1 MNEIMVKY
9 GRVTQ
14 LAKICGCT
22 IQSVRL
28 ALKGSV
34 ESDLASKI
42 RKEAIKIGGVEL
54 KKPKVV
60 KIKE

>member
-9 GRVTQ
+9 GRITQ

-28 ALKGSV
+28 ALKGAV
-34 ESDLASKI
+34 ESDLARKI
-42 RKEAIKIGGVEL
+42 RKEAIALGGIE
-54 KKPKVV
+54 
-60 KIKE
+60 IKRTRK